1 MVSDEAPRPRE
12 PADRSLPARLAAP
25 AVSHLFESLDEGC
38 FAIDASGRFTY
49 VNLLAAHA
57 FGQQPGD
64 LLGRVVWE
72 RLPEESVA
80 ALRPQVEAATAS
92 GQPVECVG
100 AFAGATRYAIRIRPT
115 GNGSFVYLRE
125 AAGERMSYAHA
136 GDQALSTPAVD
147 PAGAVPL
154 VADGDELTLRA
165 LADALPYVVWLAD
178 AHGRLEY
185 LNACWFAYTG
195 LAADGLFDA
204 ASAWQAFHPE
214 DLSAFEARW
223 RTARQQG
230 EPCEFAFRLRRGGD
244 GAYRWH
250 LGRAVPVRSRE
261 GRIVKWF
268 GTSTDIDDQKRA
280 EEGLRFLARA
290 SEALTVSLDYEAT
303 LTSIARLAVPVLAD
317 WCIVDELEEDGTF
330 RRMAIVHADPAKADL
345 AWEMERRFP
354 TDPGARVGPAAVLRS
369 GRPELHPTV
378 SHDLLVELTE
388 SAEHLA
394 LLREI
399 GFESCV
405 CVPLIARGRTI
416 GALTF
421 ISGDSARQ
429 YGTQDLALL
438 EDLAH
443 RAALAVDNARLYE
456 AEQQARRAAERSAGR
471 TARLQAVTAA
481 LSEALTPAQVANVI
495 VAQTMA
501 ALRADAAYV
510 GLLGENGTVAVV
522 EVAGAPLDLELDQR
536 TLKLDAALPLSDA
549 MQAREPIWLSSAD
562 ELTRRYPAISGLRVR
577 VGRAAL
583 ACIPLL
589 VEGRVVGG
597 ISLSFP
603 EARAFTEEDRQLA
616 MALARQC
623 AQALERA
630 RLYDAERAAR
640 AAAEA
645 AAEEVKRTQ
654 ERVIES
660 ERLRALGE
668 LASGIAHDFN
678 NILAVILGRCE
689 VLLNAEPSAIAP
701 DDLVRHFEVVRQA
714 ARDGE
719 ATVKRLQAFSGIN
732 RAPSTGAM
740 DVPAIVR
747 DVVEYTRPRWKDE
760 AQQRGVTVQV
770 EIDAPPLPPIVGD
783 PSELREVLVNM
794 IFNALDAMPHGGVI
808 RLDVRRTN
816 GDVVIRVADTGQ
828 GMSETVRKR
837 IFEPFYTTKGQR
849 GAGLGLSMSYGI
861 VTRMGGHI
869 DVQSVQGEGTTFTI
883 TLPFRE
889 AHAEE
894 QGAAATFVGP
904 LSILLVDDEAQI
916 LETTQLMLELDG
928 HQVTTAE
935 SGAEALDLL
944 RESAEPGE
952 PGIYDIVL
960 TDLGMP
966 GMNGLQL
973 LAAIRAAGYTLPC
986 LLVTG
991 WGAELAGTD
1000 VEAAGAQAVLPKP
1013 FSIEQLRQALAAVL
1027 PVHEPS

>member
-1 MVSDEAPRPRE
+1 M
-12 PADRSLPARLAAP
+12 AAGSGTLEP
-25 AVSHLFESLDEGC
+25 AVSYLLESLDEAC
-38 FAIDASGRFTY
+38 FAVDASGRFTY
-49 VNLLAAHA
+49 VNLLASHA
-57 FGQQPGD
+57 LGQTRKA
-64 LLGRVVWE
+64 LLGRVLWNE
-72 RLPEESVA
+72 LPA
-80 ALRPQVEAATAS
+80 AAAELLRRHAQQALTAGSIVEFE
-92 GQPVECVG
+92 GVL
-100 AFAGATRYAIRIRPT
+100 AGSAVRRVRIRPT
-115 GNGSFVYLRE
+115 GDGFFVYLADPAPDSGAQSSPAAAPAAGPVAGAE
-125 AAGERMSYAHA
+125 AALEVA
-136 GDQALSTPAVD
+136 GFMQLASA
-147 PAGAVPL
+147 
-154 VADGDELTLRA
+154 ADDAPLRA
-165 LADALPYVVWLAD
+165 LADALPYIVWLAD
-178 AHGRLEY
+178 IHGRLDY

-195 LAADGLFDA
+195 LREDESYGATAQLR
-204 ASAWQAFHPE
+204 AFHPE
-214 DLSAFEARW
+214 DLSAFEAGW
-223 RTARQQG
+223 RAARQNG
-230 EPCEFAFRLRRGGD
+230 EAFEFAFRLRRGD
-244 GAYRWH
+244 DESFRWH
-250 LGRAVPVRSRE
+250 LGRVVPVRDRE

-345 AWEMERRFP
+345 AWEMEQRFP
-354 TDPGARVGPAAVLRS
+354 TDPGGRIGPAAVLRS

-378 SHDLLVELTE
+378 SRDLLVELTE
-388 SAEHLA
+388 SGEHLA
-394 LLREI
+394 LLERL
-399 GFESCV
+399 GFHSYV

-421 ISGDSARQ
+421 ISGDAARQ
-429 YGTQDLALL
+429 YGSQDLALL

-481 LSEALTPAQVANVI
+481 LSEALTPAQVAHVI

-510 GLLGENGTVAVV
+510 ALLGEGGAVAVV
-522 EVAGAPLDLELDQR
+522 EVAGAPLDLEPERR
-536 TLKLDAALPLSDA
+536 TLTLDAALPLSDA
-549 MQAREPIWLSSAD
+549 MRAHEPLWLDSA
-562 ELTRRYPAISGLRVR
+562 ELLSRRYPAISGLRVQA
-577 VGRAAL
+577 GRAAL

-589 VEGRVVGG
+589 VEARVVGG
-597 ISLSFP
+597 ISMSFP
-603 EARAFTEEDRQLA
+603 ESRAFTEEDRALA

-623 AQALERA
+623 AQALERS
-630 RLYDAERAAR
+630 RLYEAERAAR

-645 AAEEVKRTQ
+645 ATEEVKRTQ

-689 VLLNAEPSAIAP
+689 VLLASDANTIQPADVA
-701 DDLVRHFEVVRQA
+701 RHFEVVRQA

-732 RAPSTGAM
+732 RSPSTGAM

-770 EIDAPPLPPIVGD
+770 EIDAAPLPPIVGD

-794 IFNALDAMPHGGVI
+794 LFNALDALPRGGAI
-808 RLDVRRTN
+808 RLSVSRSD
-816 GDVVIRVADTGQ
+816 GDVIVRVADTGL
-828 GMSETVRKR
+828 GMAEAVRKR

-869 DVQSVQGEGTTFTI
+869 DVASTPGEGTVFTV

-894 QGAAATFVGP
+894 QGSIDEFVGP

-928 HQVTTAE
+928 HQVTTADG
-935 SGAEALDLL
+935 GAEALELL

-973 LAAIRAAGYTLPC
+973 LAAIRAAGYALPC

-1013 FSIEQLRQALAAVL
+1013 FSVQQLRQALAAVL
-1027 PVHEPS
+1027 PVRETA